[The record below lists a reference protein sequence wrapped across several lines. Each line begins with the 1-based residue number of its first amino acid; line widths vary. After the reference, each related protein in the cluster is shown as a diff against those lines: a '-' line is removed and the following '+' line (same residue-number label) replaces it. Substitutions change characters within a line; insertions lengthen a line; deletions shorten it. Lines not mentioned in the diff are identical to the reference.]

1 MFGLQLRGK
10 TILVKPNLVEYIPGA
25 EVNTNPLLVG
35 AAAGAFLALGAKAV
49 VVAEGPGHQRDT
61 YLVLAQSGF
70 ASQLRDRKLSFVDLN
85 RDDVRQV
92 KVTTPF
98 TGLDSLWVPQSILAA
113 DVVVSMPKVKTHHW
127 AGVTLSM
134 KNMFRNDTRLGLW
147 LAEER
152 SPLEGDRPEHPR
164 YQQHDRT
171 AFRDRGRHRRHGR
184 QRTAS
189 GSARDLGRIVMSD
202 DPVAADFTRARLMGF
217 DPYRVSH
224 LAQADQFLGHGDVA
238 RIEQLGE
245 ALPGT
250 VRPFSVLPE
259 FAHLIAGATS

>member
-1 MFGLQLRGK
+1 MRRLLNRRLFGASLLAGAGVLCVQRMRTSGRIRDRRRPRSRTAILHADSYARSLEEKITDGLRLFGLKLRGK

-171 AFRDRGRHRRHGR
+171 AFRDRGWHRRHGR
-184 QRTAS
+184 RRTAS
-189 GSARDLGRIVMSD
+189 GNGARS
-202 DPVAADFTRARLMGF
+202 RANRHVG
-217 DPYRVSH
+217 
-224 LAQADQFLGHGDVA
+224 
-238 RIEQLGE
+238 
-245 ALPGT
+245 
-250 VRPFSVLPE
+250 
-259 FAHLIAGATS
+259 

>member
-1 MFGLQLRGK
+1 MFGLKLRGK

-70 ASQLRDRKLSFVDLN
+70 QSQLRDRKLSFVDLN

-134 KNMFRNDTRLGLW
+134 KNMFGIIPGSVYGWPNNVLHWKGID
-147 LAEER
+147 R
-152 SPLEGDRPEHPR
+152 SILDINSTIAPHFVIADGIVGMEGNGPLQDRRE
-164 YQQHDRT
+164 
-171 AFRDRGRHRRHGR
+171 
-184 QRTAS
+184 
-189 GSARDLGRIVMSD
+189 I
-202 DPVAADFTRARLMGF
+202 
-217 DPYRVSH
+217 
-224 LAQADQFLGHGDVA
+224 
-238 RIEQLGE
+238 
-245 ALPGT
+245 
-250 VRPFSVLPE
+250 
-259 FAHLIAGATS
+259 